1 MWRPAQVRN
10 ERGEWTWNR
19 VLRETTRG
27 RWGTYA
33 VRDSS
38 THEVLYVGESSVDSS
53 KRPALRWWKTI
64 TRHWQDPTGKFAARK
79 EVTFTAKHPW
89 KYEIALWPASSP
101 EAALRKQAD
110 LIARLKPTRNKDD
123 GRAKDE
129 GEGNEE
135 MGAFNFGAN
144 VRSNPGTST
153 ERPTARDVWA
163 AIQGAVFFAAN
174 PKLASEGGVWYVLN
188 AGRRVFAAD
197 GAEFA
202 PWLRWALKV
211 ADHRRSSI
219 AHETEPTAAWL
230 RAFPPLRDASGVLDA
245 VTRGAWW
252 PYAVSGSKPRTEPRE
267 WGEFPVSMYI
277 GQSYR
282 PAEGADRELV
292 DFFAAT
298 LCVAALAEAMARVRT
313 SGAAARAFDAAAL
326 GTRQRW
332 AYGELVSLLPAA
344 AESAEPEVEAKPKP
358 GAGRTFR
365 ATPKRVAFLR
375 LIADYEGARAAGQPT
390 DLDASVVGR
399 DDLDAFRAAGLLDV
413 DPSTRRWSL
422 TSEGWSWL
430 RRADESG
437 LRHGWPRGVWVWDA
451 REARPVVREAAGQ
464 GPVAQRPE
472 GYGEASEHKGA
483 APGQIKLF
491 NPRLRLP
498 PALQR
503 EVDLFAG
510 VPAKAPAPAPVPA
523 PASRKRT
530 SKRER
535 ESAGEAWLAAIEAAQ
550 TNARAML
557 RASRA
562 PDHAAYWRGYLAVVN
577 GRLPLPTYHGDFA
590 DQYAAGARDAARVL
604 STAGAPYSDA
614 MGEEVRE
621 LGDRVERQRRAPRQP
636 NPQASKAER
645 EKAAAEYEDTHWG
658 APAKGAARALDVVDV
673 THGRLIEL
681 GTLARVDYE
690 TTKKGDPK
698 NAIYWHEFEHV
709 RPTLA
714 YHACDRS
721 GCPDRGKLVI
731 AGGSYRVQR
740 HGIVG

>member
-110 LIARLKPTRNKDD
+110 LIARMKPKHNKDD
-123 GRAKDE
+123 GKAKDE

-144 VRSNPGTST
+144 VRSNPS
-153 ERPTARDVWA
+153 
-163 AIQGAVFFAAN
+163 
-174 PKLASEGGVWYVLN
+174 K
-188 AGRRVFAAD
+188 
-197 GAEFA
+197 
-202 PWLRWALKV
+202 
-211 ADHRRSSI
+211 
-219 AHETEPTAAWL
+219 
-230 RAFPPLRDASGVLDA
+230 
-245 VTRGAWW
+245 GAW
-252 PYAVSGSKPRTEPRE
+252 VEP
-267 WGEFPVSMYI
+267 V
-277 GQSYR
+277 
-282 PAEGADRELV
+282 
-292 DFFAAT
+292 
-298 LCVAALAEAMARVRT
+298 
-313 SGAAARAFDAAAL
+313 
-326 GTRQRW
+326 
-332 AYGELVSLLPAA
+332 
-344 AESAEPEVEAKPKP
+344 
-358 GAGRTFR
+358 
-365 ATPKRVAFLR
+365 
-375 LIADYEGARAAGQPT
+375 
-390 DLDASVVGR
+390 
-399 DDLDAFRAAGLLDV
+399 
-413 DPSTRRWSL
+413 
-422 TSEGWSWL
+422 
-430 RRADESG
+430 
-437 LRHGWPRGVWVWDA
+437 
-451 REARPVVREAAGQ
+451 
-464 GPVAQRPE
+464 
-472 GYGEASEHKGA
+472 
-483 APGQIKLF
+483 
-491 NPRLRLP
+491 
-498 PALQR
+498 
-503 EVDLFAG
+503 
-510 VPAKAPAPAPVPA
+510 
-523 PASRKRT
+523 
-530 SKRER
+530 
-535 ESAGEAWLAAIEAAQ
+535 EAAQ
-550 TNARAML
+550 ANARAML

-562 PDHAAYWRGYLAVVN
+562 PDHAAYWRGYLAVIN
-577 GRLPLPTYHGDFA
+577 GRVPLPTYHGDFA

-614 MGEEVRE
+614 MGVQVRE

>member
-110 LIARLKPTRNKDD
+110 LIARMKPKHNKDD
-123 GRAKDE
+123 GKAKDE

-144 VRSNPGTST
+144 VRSNPYPYPAPRMTPHGVAMLRVIRDHAAMRR
-153 ERPTARDVWA
+153 EGRKDEKYLRLNRILVMAGFDDAQEFARAGLVTLGPSGKVADA
-163 AIQGAVFFAAN
+163 ELTPA
-174 PKLASEGGVWYVLN
+174 GVEWLRVADARQEWGDESADA
-188 AGRRVFAAD
+188 AGRRGV
-197 GAEFA
+197 
-202 PWLRWALKV
+202 WTWTK
-211 ADHRRSSI
+211 
-219 AHETEPTAAWL
+219 
-230 RAFPPLRDASGVLDA
+230 SG
-245 VTRGAWW
+245 
-252 PYAVSGSKPRTEPRE
+252 P
-267 WGEFPVSMYI
+267 
-277 GQSYR
+277 Q
-282 PAEGADRELV
+282 
-292 DFFAAT
+292 
-298 LCVAALAEAMARVRT
+298 
-313 SGAAARAFDAAAL
+313 
-326 GTRQRW
+326 
-332 AYGELVSLLPAA
+332 LLP
-344 AESAEPEVEAKPKP
+344 
-358 GAGRTFR
+358 
-365 ATPKRVAFLR
+365 
-375 LIADYEGARAAGQPT
+375 
-390 DLDASVVGR
+390 
-399 DDLDAFRAAGLLDV
+399 
-413 DPSTRRWSL
+413 
-422 TSEGWSWL
+422 
-430 RRADESG
+430 
-437 LRHGWPRGVWVWDA
+437 
-451 REARPVVREAAGQ
+451 EAAN
-464 GPVAQRPE
+464 E
-472 GYGEASEHKGA
+472 
-483 APGQIKLF
+483 

-503 EVDLFAG
+503 EADLFAG
-510 VPAKAPAPAPVPA
+510 RKVDDAPVNAAQARSGP
-523 PASRKRT
+523 SRKRKRGE
-530 SKRER
+530 SK
-535 ESAGEAWLAAIEAAQ
+535 GAWVEPVEAAQ
-550 TNARAML
+550 ANARAML

-562 PDHAAYWRGYLAVVN
+562 PDHAAYWRGYLAVIN
-577 GRLPLPTYHGDFA
+577 GRVPLPTYHGDFA

-614 MGEEVRE
+614 MGVQVRE